1 MRWAQWILDPIIRS
15 LFDLTQFRPR
25 KRLCLEASDRPSLWR
40 PIKSGRKTDDGCPAS
55 RTRIRTVDALS
66 CAGANYQLS
75 VVNRLPIMWKPV
87 NLPVYLSFFFPFSLY
102 LSIARLRYTFPFL
115 RIGTYNFLSILNY
128 FFMIFF
134 FFGFLHDSKQ
144 RLNYNFDEFRF
155 RC

>member
-87 NLPVYLSFFFPFSLY
+87 NLPVFLSFFFLSLFISLY
-102 LSIARLRYTFPFL
+102 RSIEIHVPVSANRERIIFYLFWITFLWF
-115 RIGTYNFLSILNY
+115 S
-128 FFMIFF
+128 FF
-134 FFGFLHDSKQ
+134 FRIFA
-144 RLNYNFDEFRF
+144 RF
-155 RC
+155 QTETKL

>member
-40 PIKSGRKTDDGCPAS
+40 PIKSGRKTDYGCPAS

-87 NLPVYLSFFFPFSLY
+87 NLPVFLSFFFLSLFISLSLDWDTRSRFCESERIIFYLFWITFLWFS
-102 LSIARLRYTFPFL
+102 
-115 RIGTYNFLSILNY
+115 
-128 FFMIFF
+128 FF
-134 FFGFLHDSKQ
+134 FFSDFCTIPNRD
-144 RLNYNFDEFRF
+144 
-155 RC
+155 